1 VGQALWGGWMAG
13 SSRSAQDTHV
23 RRVDTL
29 LAVPIDP
36 DFWAGRRVLL
46 TGHTGF
52 KGAWLSL
59 WLQSLGARVTG
70 LSAGAP
76 TQPSLY
82 ELAAVGADMDE
93 LVCDVRDGEAVAHA
107 LRSARPEVVLHL
119 AAQPLVRRSL
129 RDPVLTYAVNVLG
142 TVNLLEGVR
151 LHGEH
156 VRSVVVVTSDKCY
169 ANPSQDV
176 ARGREEGRE
185 VTVPPAQPPPP
196 ELSVSRPFT
205 EADPLGGHDPYS
217 SSKACAE
224 LVTAAYRASF
234 FSATDGPRVASARAG
249 NVIGGG
255 DWGEDRL
262 IADIV
267 RAVDAD
273 EPLSVRNPAA
283 VRPWQHVLNPLSGYL
298 LLAQQLALAS
308 GDIARTRDATA
319 WDRSAGASELAGRSE
334 LAGASGQLARAWNFG
349 PRAADART
357 VGWIVERLGVLWNG
371 ALRWELDEAPNPPE
385 AAHLELDSSAAETE
399 LGWRPGWTLEDGL
412 ARVVTWHEA
421 HRRGEDMRR
430 TSYEQI
436 AEFD

>member
-1 VGQALWGGWMAG
+1 M
-13 SSRSAQDTHV
+13 
-23 RRVDTL
+23 
-29 LAVPIDP
+29 PIDP
-36 DFWAGRRVLL
+36 SFWAGRRVLL

-70 LSAGAP
+70 LSAGPP

-82 ELAAVGADMDE
+82 ELAAVGTDMDE
-93 LVCDVRDGEAVAHA
+93 LVCDMRDGEAVARA
-107 LRSARPEVVLHL
+107 LRSSQPDVVLHL

-142 TVNLLEGVR
+142 TVNLLEAVR

-169 ANPSQDV
+169 ANPSHG
-176 ARGREEGRE
+176 ARRDGGPTARARAQGRE
-185 VTVPPAQPPPP
+185 VPVSLVSEPLPTP
-196 ELSVSRPFT
+196 EPSVGRLFV
-205 EADPLGGHDPYS
+205 EGDPLGGHDPYS

-224 LVTAAYRASF
+224 LVTAAYRSSF
-234 FSATDGPRVASARAG
+234 FSVDGAPRVATARAG

-267 RAVDAD
+267 RAVDAG
-273 EPLSVRNPAA
+273 EPVSVRNPAA

-298 LLAQQLALAS
+298 LLAQKLALA
-308 GDIARTRDATA
+308 GGLVARARDETVLGG
-319 WDRSAGASELAGRSE
+319 SAGAGELGADESAEAGGELAGGE
-334 LAGASGQLARAWNFG
+334 LARAWNFG

-357 VGWIVERLGVLWNG
+357 VGWIVERLGALWNG
-371 ALRWELDEAPNPPE
+371 ALHWELDEAPNPPE
-385 AAHLELDSSAAETE
+385 ADHLELDSSAAEAE
-399 LGWRPGWTLEDGL
+399 LGWRPGWSLEDGL
-412 ARVVTWHEA
+412 ERVVAWHEA
-421 HRRGEDMRR
+421 HRRGEHMRR
-430 TSYEQI
+430 TSCEQI
-436 AEFD
+436 AEFG